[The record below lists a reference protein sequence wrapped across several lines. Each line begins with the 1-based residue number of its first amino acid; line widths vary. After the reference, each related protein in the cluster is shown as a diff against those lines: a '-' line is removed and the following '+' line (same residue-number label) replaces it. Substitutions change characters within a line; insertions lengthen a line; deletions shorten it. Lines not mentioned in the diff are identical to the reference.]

1 MTMEELVKAAEK
13 VAEAWLAF
21 GKQLKEAVDAVSE
34 VFNAAFGSPELWPK
48 KKDGTTPKKYGMS
61 LRKCQRR
68 TSVHYHY
75 IPTTPRNL
83 PYMRRAY

>member
-48 KKDGTTPKKYGMS
+48 KDGTTPKKYGMS
-61 LRKCQRR
+61 LRKCVAGHAKRYFSLSR
-68 TSVHYHY
+68 KTGVK
-75 IPTTPRNL
+75 PLRP
-83 PYMRRAY
+83 

>member
-34 VFNAAFGSPELWPK
+34 AFNAAFGSPELWPK
-48 KKDGTTPKKYGMS
+48 KDGIPPKKYGMS
-61 LRKCQRR
+61 LKKRPYN
-68 TSVHYHY
+68 SVSRYHY
-75 IPTTPRNL
+75 IPITPRNL
-83 PYMRRAY
+83 PYMRRVC